1 MKTVFQ
7 LAASCCLVLLA
18 TSGIALG
25 AATAPKVSAEEIQKN
40 LDTLLVTRACPS
52 CNFAGAELI
61 RMKLAGVNLEGAN
74 LTGARLLLTDLAGA
88 NLRNANLSGA
98 NLGGADLARAD
109 LSGARLDGAVL
120 EGAFISPE
128 QIQSAT
134 GYVPEKRIQIP
145 VTNLPAESAS
155 ASATAS
161 PDSLDSA
168 MAPSMDATD
177 YHKAP
182 AALKTQPTPVTG
194 PEEGQDAS
202 PVTSKSLPVAP
213 TTIPTEETLD
223 ARQTETA
230 SPMLAP
236 APAQSEEK
244 SAPLA
249 EGNATVSSTR
259 TSDTS
264 AKPLPISP
272 GTPATPSANEQ
283 DLPSLASASPQESP
297 ETELAIPPRQS
308 EVTAV
313 VPSEAQPAP
322 IEEGPAPPTTEPAA
336 STDGADET
344 TAMLAP
350 SDTAEQQ
357 EEESTVDG
365 HRDQLIKQLFKQK
378 QCIDC
383 DLSLLDFAGRG
394 FRKFDLERANF
405 QGSNLTKADLR
416 SANLK
421 GANLSGA
428 LLQGADLRK
437 ADLYRA
443 NLRGADLTD
452 ARLDGALLDS
462 ADLSGASGYMPTQ
475 PATEN

>member
-272 GTPATPSANEQ
+272 GTLDTPSANEQ
-283 DLPSLASASPQESP
+283 GLPSPAPAVAQESP
-297 ETELAIPPRQS
+297 ETELAPPGQS

-322 IEEGPAPPTTEPAA
+322 IEEELAPPTTEPAA
-336 STDGADET
+336 SPDGADET
-344 TAMLAP
+344 IAMPAP
-350 SDTAEQQ
+350 SSTAEQL
-357 EEESTVDG
+357 EEEIVDG
-365 HRDQLIKQLFKQK
+365 HRDQFIKQLFKQK

-383 DLSLLDFAGRG
+383 NLSQLDFAGRS

-452 ARLDGALLDS
+452 ARLNGALLDS

-475 PATEN
+475 ATTD